1 MAGKLFN
8 INYVSGN
15 AVSGGTIRFTSFVG
29 ATDATAAQ
37 LETLTNNS
45 DAAGLHTHTGLSAAP
60 GGGMVSNVGA
70 NFEFGI
76 SGLAWISSQ
85 KTSGGTI
92 YGIWAGQSLDHTSQL
107 TNVGTNTHATID
119 DKLTALYAYS
129 GLVGHIYNSS
139 QQMSNWLASG
149 EKLSHW
155 FVGSSN
161 ILSHFTVSGFKWYQ
175 AYQSGTKALPEALL
189 SNGLVKRTAA
199 FSYTAVTDN
208 STQWDAIA
216 GSGDKYSNW
225 LASGEQLSRWFV
237 ESSQALNSGSKWNK
251 AYLSG
256 QNALPEVLLS
266 NGIVKRVGAFN
277 YTAVTDNST
286 AWDAITGSGTKY
298 SLSCSRVI
306 DSFDHDSYV
315 ASSTALTKFLP
326 SNQTRYG
333 WGSAADA
340 GTIAHGC
347 SSLPSWVGLAPS
359 GASPIVFSFKVD
371 TTNITVY
378 HTSPDTEIFS
388 WRAIV

>member
-60 GGGMVSNVGA
+60 GGGMVSNIGA

-92 YGIWAGQSLDHTSQL
+92 YGIWAGQSLDHTTQL
-107 TNVGTNTHATID
+107 SNVGTNTHATID

-139 QQMSNWLASG
+139 QQYSNWVASG

-199 FSYTAVTDN
+199 FT
-208 STQWDAIA
+208 
-216 GSGDKYSNW
+216 
-225 LASGEQLSRWFV
+225 
-237 ESSQALNSGSKWNK
+237 
-251 AYLSG
+251 
-256 QNALPEVLLS
+256 
-266 NGIVKRVGAFN
+266 

-286 AWDAITGSGTKY
+286 AWDAIAGSGTKY

-306 DSFDHDSYV
+306 DSFDHDSYA
-315 ASSTALTKFLP
+315 ASSTALGKFLP

-371 TTNITVY
+371 NTNITVY